1 VEDAVV
7 KNVSDKAEEE
17 TEKTL
22 NNFWENQAQKSPFA
36 MGIDMVDPLEIPAS
50 YNFDWEYTLQM
61 DSPQQDQDMNMVYH
75 IKENAHYIG
84 IKIPQAEN
92 MFTVLDTENEMTVM
106 YMNSEGNKMVMA
118 MKNPKSEETMD
129 SENPYQDM
137 KFEKIGAK
145 NMSMVCTGIEKKPF
159 SIATAYYQSMGGK

>member
-22 NNFWENQAQKSPFA
+22 NNFWENQAQKSPFS
-36 MGIDMVDPLEIPAS
+36 MGMDMVDPSEIPAS

-75 IKENAHYIG
+75 IKENAPYIG
-84 IKIPQAEN
+84 IKIPQAG
-92 MFTVLDTENEMTVM
+92 NEVPGKLKL
-106 YMNSEGNKMVMA
+106 GN
-118 MKNPKSEETMD
+118 
-129 SENPYQDM
+129 Q
-137 KFEKIGAK
+137 KIFGD
-145 NMSMVCTGIEKKPF
+145 
-159 SIATAYYQSMGGK
+159 